1 MEDSG
6 DRERAMAE
14 KIRQEMAR
22 VRYEWPR
29 GLELLSLLERQ
40 YTEEAGYHDAEG
52 KRSRR
57 SGSV

>member
-1 MEDSG
+1 
-6 DRERAMAE
+6 MAE